1 MSALRLPKKNMAT
14 LHELSADELSTAYRT
29 RQVSPVE
36 VTRAALA
43 RMEAWEPKIHAMYVI
58 DAGDALAQ
66 ATSSERRWRAGEPL
80 SPLDGVP
87 ITIKDNIATK
97 GVPTPVG
104 TAAGDLTPAASD
116 APPSA
121 RVREAGCVLVGKTA
135 MPDYG
140 MLASGVSSLHGITRN
155 PWNLARNTAGSSSGA
170 GAAIVAGY
178 GPLALGTD
186 IGGSVRLPAAYNGIF
201 ALKPSLGRVPIY
213 PPYLGRVTGP
223 MTRNVRDAALLL
235 RELAKPD
242 PRDYMSL
249 PYEARDWAGLLS
261 PDVKGKKLGLVL
273 DIGAGLK
280 VQPAVGTAVR
290 RAAEAFHA
298 AGATVEPVA
307 PFLSAEIYAGLERF
321 FQARSLADLEMLG
334 PGRRSKVLPFIRE
347 WCARAEGLSG
357 VDVIRALG
365 QIMLIRE
372 RAVAAV
378 QSYDFLLSPTSPI
391 TAYAAEE
398 PAPGSDPA
406 HAIEHWVFTAPF
418 NMSEQPAVSICAGY
432 DPEGLPIGL
441 QIVGHRFDDLGVLGM
456 AQAYEQLRPP
466 LRPWP
471 EP

>member
-1 MSALRLPKKNMAT
+1 MAT
-14 LHELSADELSTAYRT
+14 LHDLSAAELSTAYRN

-36 VTRAALA
+36 VTRAVLT
-43 RMEAWEPKIHAMYVI
+43 RMEAWEPKIHAMYMI
-58 DAGDALAQ
+58 DAVGALAQ

-97 GVPTPVG
+97 GVPMPIG
-104 TAAGDLTPAASD
+104 TAAGDMTPAAAD
-116 APPSA
+116 APPAA
-121 RVREAGCVLVGKTA
+121 RVREAGCVLLGKTT

-140 MLASGVSSLHGITRN
+140 MLASGVSSLHGVTRN

-170 GAAIVAGY
+170 GAGIVAGY

-242 PRDYMSL
+242 ARDYMSL
-249 PYEARDWAGLLS
+249 AYEPRDWACLPS

-280 VQPAVGTAVR
+280 AQPAVGAAVQK
-290 RAAEAFHA
+290 AAAAFEA
-298 AGATVEPVA
+298 AGAKVEPVA
-307 PFLSAEIYAGLERF
+307 PFLTAEIYAGLERF
-321 FQARSLADLEMLG
+321 FQVRSLAELQTLDPE
-334 PGRRSKVLPFIRE
+334 RRSKVLPFIRE
-347 WCARAEGLSG
+347 WCGLAEGLSG
-357 VDVIRALG
+357 VDIIRALA

-378 QSYDFLLSPTSPI
+378 QGYDFLLSPTSPI

-398 PAPGSDPA
+398 PAPGSDPT

-432 DPEGLPIGL
+432 DPDGLPIGL
-441 QIVGHRFDDLGVLGM
+441 QIVGRRFDDLGVLGM
-456 AQAYEQLRPP
+456 ALAYEELRPP

>member
-1 MSALRLPKKNMAT
+1 MAT
-14 LHELSADELSTAYRT
+14 LHDLSAAELSTAYRN

-36 VTRAALA
+36 VTRAVLA

-58 DAGDALAQ
+58 DAVGALAQ

-80 SPLDGVP
+80 SLLDGVP

-97 GVPTPVG
+97 GVPMPIG
-104 TAAGDLTPAASD
+104 TAAGDMTPAAAD
-116 APPSA
+116 APPAA
-121 RVREAGCVLVGKTA
+121 RVREAGCVLLGKTT

-140 MLASGVSSLHGITRN
+140 MLASGVSSLHGVTRN

-170 GAAIVAGY
+170 GAGIVAGY

-242 PRDYMSL
+242 ARDYMSL
-249 PYEARDWAGLLS
+249 PYEPRDWAGLPS

-280 VQPAVGTAVR
+280 AQPAVSAAVQK
-290 RAAEAFHA
+290 AAEAFEA

-307 PFLSAEIYAGLERF
+307 PFLTPEIYAGLERF
-321 FQARSLADLEMLG
+321 FQVRSLAELQTLDPE
-334 PGRRSKVLPFIRE
+334 RRSKVLPFIRE
-347 WCARAEGLSG
+347 WCGLAEGLSG
-357 VDVIRALG
+357 VDIIRALA
-365 QIMLIRE
+365 QIMFIRE

-378 QSYDFLLSPTSPI
+378 QGYDFLLSPTSPI

-398 PAPGSDPA
+398 PAPGSDPT

-418 NMSEQPAVSICAGY
+418 NISEQPAVSICAGY

-456 AQAYEQLRPP
+456 ARAYEELRPP